1 MNKTDLQIR
10 SKRFALDI
18 IKLAEHLPNNRVGWT
33 FTDQIVRSSTS
44 VAANY
49 RAVCRAKSDKD
60 FINKMET
67 VIEEADE
74 TLFWL
79 EMIEETYI
87 IEDLGLRNE
96 RIKNQKSKILNLKRE
111 ANELVSIFVASAKT
125 VKLRLNQKSYFINQ
139 KSTKVKLSF
148 EANLKFNQEPI
159 KSITNLF

>member
-1 MNKTDLQIR
+1 MNSKELQNR
-10 SKRFALDI
+10 TKKFALDI
-18 IKLAEHLPNNRVGWT
+18 IRLTEHLPNNRVGWT

-60 FINKMET
+60 FISKMET

-79 EMIEETYI
+79 EMIEEKFLI
-87 IEDLGLRNE
+87 DDLEIRNDDLSKI
-96 RIKNQKSKILNLKRE
+96 RNQKSAIINLKSE

-125 VKLRLNQKSYFINQ
+125 VKARLNQKS
-139 KSTKVKLSF
+139 
-148 EANLKFNQEPI
+148 
-159 KSITNLF
+159 

>member
-1 MNKTDLQIR
+1 MNSKELQHR
-10 SKRFALDI
+10 TKRFALEI

-60 FINKMET
+60 FISKMET

-79 EMIEETYI
+79 EMIEETGI
-87 IEDLGLRNE
+87 MNDDLGLRNE
-96 RIKNQKSKILNLKRE
+96 ITNHHSQIFNLKIE

-125 VKLRLNQKSYFINQ
+125 VKARLNQQSKIKNQSSEIN
-139 KSTKVKLSF
+139 V
-148 EANLKFNQEPI
+148 
-159 KSITNLF
+159 